1 MQTESHPRGHG
12 SLLVASLWQ
21 TANVSWD
28 SDSSYK
34 ILLKFYPKKRTK
46 VGDCENQRR
55 FSRSGS
61 QGMIHAQCEEM
72 GKIGTS
78 GKNLGMTRQQ
88 LHMEKDECVLAHIT
102 HQTGREHP
110 QGLQTNMH
118 GPESWSQ
125 TQLSPGALPSP
136 KCSTISYRTPC
147 SET

>member
-72 GKIGTS
+72 GNRNIWKKSWHDKTAATH
-78 GKNLGMTRQQ
+78 GK
-88 LHMEKDECVLAHIT
+88 
-102 HQTGREHP
+102 GRVCAGPYHP
-110 QGLQTNMH
+110 PNGKRT
-118 GPESWSQ
+118 
-125 TQLSPGALPSP
+125 SPGSTDKHAWPRELEPDTTEPWSP
-136 KCSTISYRTPC
+136 AF
-147 SET
+147 SEMQYHFLQNTLQ